1 MHGWFNSQLV
11 NLIGVRATVTQLAGW
26 LVGWWGTWLVG
37 GWVNELEGWVDVPG
51 HRGAADSQ
59 THSRL
64 CTAWSALQFSS
75 SLTTLNVS
83 VTFQK

>member
-37 GWVNELEGWVDVPG
+37 GWVNELEGWWVLGWLVG
-51 HRGAADSQ
+51 WLVGSIASW
-59 THSRL
+59 L
-64 CTAWSALQFSS
+64 GCE
-75 SLTTLNVS
+75 
-83 VTFQK
+83 